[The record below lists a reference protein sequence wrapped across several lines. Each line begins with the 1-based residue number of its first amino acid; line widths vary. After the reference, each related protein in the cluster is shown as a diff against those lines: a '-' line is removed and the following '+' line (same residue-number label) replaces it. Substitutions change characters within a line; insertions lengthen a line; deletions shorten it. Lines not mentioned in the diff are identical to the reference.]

1 MRAAGGALLMGM
13 VLAASGASGADGSS
27 AAKELAPTGVLRVG
41 VVEAPNAGAFF
52 VSKER
57 GTPRGVTVDLGAALG
72 ERLGMPVEYRVYPN
86 SGECTEATSSGAI
99 DVSFMPVDDER
110 RAKVAFGPAYYLL
123 ESTYLVTGPS
133 GVQSLAGV
141 DRAGVRVVGI
151 ANTTTIRAAGRT
163 LKNTTPIAARSVD
176 EALEMLRSGRADA
189 LALSRDS
196 LKPFLAVLP
205 GSRIVDGGFQQTS
218 ISIAVPKD
226 RPAALAYATAFLDE
240 AKASGV
246 VRKAFDKAGLQ
257 QEPVAPAGR

>member
-1 MRAAGGALLMGM
+1 MGM
-13 VLAASGASGADGSS
+13 VLAASGASGADTSS

-151 ANTTTIRAAGRT
+151 ANTTTIRASART
-163 LKNTTPIAARSVD
+163 LKNTAPVAARSVE
-176 EALEMLRSGRADA
+176 EALELVRSGRADA

-196 LKPFLAVLP
+196 LKPLLAALP
-205 GSRIVDGGFQQTS
+205 GSRIVEGGFQHTG
-218 ISIAVPKD
+218 IAIAVPKN
-226 RPAALAYATAFLDE
+226 RPNALAYVTAFLTDAKE
-240 AKASGV
+240 AGN
-246 VRKAFDKAGLQ
+246 VRRALDRAGFPN
-257 QEPVAPAGR
+257 EPVAP